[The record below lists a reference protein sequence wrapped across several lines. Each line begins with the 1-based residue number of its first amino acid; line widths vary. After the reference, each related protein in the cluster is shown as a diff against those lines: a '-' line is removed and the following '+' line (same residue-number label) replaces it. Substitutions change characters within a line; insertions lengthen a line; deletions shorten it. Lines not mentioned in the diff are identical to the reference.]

1 MKLLIVLAGGGFLFE
16 TESLLEKLDTSFDYY
31 YVTGRDS
38 AVLKSSYEE
47 SRFYLIPKTTSMSE
61 TSVLMKVKSVLA
73 SLFSSVKLVRKIK
86 PDAIVCV
93 GSSMSIPL
101 YLAAKMLRFN
111 KVKTV
116 FIESITRTDAIS
128 KTGKILLKLKLV
140 DRFYAQWPQLEDLS
154 RRIVYKGT
162 IL

>member
-1 MKLLIVLAGGGFLFE
+1 MKLLVVLAGGGFLFE
-16 TESLLEKLDTSFDYY
+16 TESLLDKLDESFDYY
-31 YVTGRDS
+31 YVTGQDS
-38 AVLKSSYEE
+38 AILKSCYKE
-47 SRFYLIPKTTSMSE
+47 SRFHLIPKTTSMTE
-61 TSVLMKVKSVLA
+61 TSVLLRVKSVLL
-73 SLFSSVKLVRKIK
+73 SLFSCVSLINKIK

-101 YLAAKMLRFN
+101 YLAAKLLRFN